1 MIGEMEDVVV
11 VVAVVEG
18 VVEVVVGCD
27 EVVTTG
33 EDVEDVEEVE
43 DVDVVGG
50 GDAYCVVWSAESG
63 ESG

>member
-1 MIGEMEDVVV
+1 MMGEMEDV

-33 EDVEDVEEVE
+33 EDVEDV
-43 DVDVVGG
+43 DVVVVGD
-50 GDAYCVVWSAESG
+50 GDAYCVVWSAESVW
-63 ESG
+63 SG

>member
-1 MIGEMEDVVV
+1 MMGEMEDV

-33 EDVEDVEEVE
+33 EDVEDV

-50 GDAYCVVWSAESG
+50 GDAYCVVWSAESVW
-63 ESG
+63 SG